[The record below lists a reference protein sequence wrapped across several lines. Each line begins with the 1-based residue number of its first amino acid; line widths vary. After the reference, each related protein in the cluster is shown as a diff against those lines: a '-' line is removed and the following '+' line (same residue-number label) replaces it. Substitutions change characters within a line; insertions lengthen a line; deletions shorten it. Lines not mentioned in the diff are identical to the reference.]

1 MEDPFFLRLTIEH
14 YRAMLGIQ
22 LGETA
27 RANLQKLLRQAE
39 ADLARTSLAT
49 ATLAKP
55 PARAKRRPEPQ
66 RRAAS

>member
-14 YRAMLGIQ
+14 YRAMLGNQ
-22 LGETA
+22 LAESA

-39 ADLARTSLAT
+39 ADLARASRAP
-49 ATLAKP
+49 AALAKP
-55 PARAKRRPEPQ
+55 PARAKRRSDPP